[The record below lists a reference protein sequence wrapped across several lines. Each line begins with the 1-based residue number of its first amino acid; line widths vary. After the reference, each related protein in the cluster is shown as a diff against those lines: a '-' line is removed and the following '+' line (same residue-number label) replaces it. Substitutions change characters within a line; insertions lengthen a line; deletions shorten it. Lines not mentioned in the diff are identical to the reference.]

1 MTKDQV
7 TAKVGDKE
15 ITIGSG
21 NITKQADGTV
31 TVQMGE
37 TIVMTAVVAATKSR
51 EGQDWFPLQVDYRER
66 AHAAGQIPGNYFRR
80 EGRPSDKEIL
90 TCRLTDRPIRPLSR
104 RAGST
109 SVRCMDCCLVLMAKM
124 SRMCSAYLVPP
135 PH

>member
-37 TIVMTAVVAATKSR
+37 TIVMTAVVSLLAARKS
-51 EGQDWFPLQVDYRER
+51 
-66 AHAAGQIPGNYFRR
+66 
-80 EGRPSDKEIL
+80 
-90 TCRLTDRPIRPLSR
+90 
-104 RAGST
+104 
-109 SVRCMDCCLVLMAKM
+109 
-124 SRMCSAYLVPP
+124 
-135 PH
+135 